1 MGQGQLNLQ
10 GLSCGKGETGRLR
23 LLVPALGVP
32 GLLPNLFPLYR
43 SCWEGPSSCPAPAPC
58 AFDLLVGPYDWFLSL
73 HRSPACEGT
82 GWRWEGFCAVPVCA
96 IVGRASHSRGGLC
109 FLRGGEE
116 MDLVRCPQLS
126 LDCGI
131 LIPAW
136 PRAPPTQAR
145 HRNKIRGGTGGGRVV
160 CVSTEVTLGLYLRT
174 A

>member
-1 MGQGQLNLQ
+1 
-10 GLSCGKGETGRLR
+10 
-23 LLVPALGVP
+23 
-32 GLLPNLFPLYR
+32 
-43 SCWEGPSSCPAPAPC
+43 
-58 AFDLLVGPYDWFLSL
+58 
-73 HRSPACEGT
+73 
-82 GWRWEGFCAVPVCA
+82 
-96 IVGRASHSRGGLC
+96 
-109 FLRGGEE
+109 

-136 PRAPPTQAR
+136 PRAPPTQAW